1 MPVPGL
7 VPSILNNTYR
17 LNFTI
22 NDQLQNQ
29 SFTFIPNDDDIPNEP
44 DERGLLIIYRVSNG
58 EVLEGD
64 SADLIVIDDDTGD
77 LRHICSCYSQ
87 ISNTMTS
94 SLLLSKCIPLHMHP
108 VNILQLVKLDSLCHP
123 IHSLRMK

>member
-1 MPVPGL
+1 MPVAGL
-7 VPSILNNTYR
+7 VPSILNDTYR

-22 NDQLQNQ
+22 NDQLQSQ
-29 SFTFIPNDDDIPNEP
+29 SFTFIPNDDNIPNEP

-77 LRHICSCYSQ
+77 LRHICSYSQ
-87 ISNTMTS
+87 ISNTHR
-94 SLLLSKCIPLHMHP
+94 C
-108 VNILQLVKLDSLCHP
+108 C
-123 IHSLRMK
+123 